1 MSVTSV
7 NLKDPIDDSTCLGG
21 VYSDC
26 GHSPVTNVSVFSG
39 SVENQVFFVLNSGN
53 SDWTN
58 SPVTNRSAV
67 SIDGSIHCCG
77 VAVDGSVIACA
88 LSPSDEGSELHVI
101 RPPTEP
107 SSNSSLVPTI
117 KIWESQ
123 LFPIRSLCFGLNGKL
138 KTKIFLGTDEGKIFQ
153 VSISSKGKTGEI
165 SPSNPHGGVKCVRTC
180 PLTGNVA
187 ASFCDG
193 YVVLFDSTGK
203 EMESKKIAKKNMT
216 PDSIEKFYIDWS
228 PKPKERTLAIAGQGK
243 PVLLKSGVWN
253 TTPVPESS
261 GDMADGILSVVKWNL
276 DGTMVGGI
284 TNAGVV
290 LVWEYSAVTGCEL
303 RIRAL
308 SATNTLV
315 NFFWSYSIDS
325 HVLNGIGLKG
335 VRTAITSQDCSF
347 LKKEL
352 KIDLA
357 SLVSSSKEAAV
368 GNMESG
374 LVEEEVVVQNE
385 TESPG
390 NMQQD
395 DEKEVDDDDSSSSS
409 SSSSSE
415 AESVDESPE
424 QLAEELNDLLDDG
437 EPKKEGETGDTAMEE
452 EDGEDTEEKNRQDR
466 FNNRDDYRNK
476 GSSMMSVDKQFTFQ
490 PGATMSSKAGRR
502 GISRKILCW
511 NQYGSVVRTDFPSG
525 EEKAA
530 GTNEEGLIEVHLESE
545 TAPLK
550 QFRLKDN
557 LHGWTVASLGVSGL
571 GLAVKSRFDITDKYE
586 DDLIEDEASEEA
598 KKKKREID
606 ELTGGLSKICYR
618 PFTSW
623 GNQREWIVPL
633 PLRAE
638 VEAIAVGSNCV
649 AAIATDGAIRVW
661 SNEGGFLLST
671 WNMKANVP
679 ISISGNGD
687 MFFVVSC
694 AKSRSTESIM
704 YETFLT
710 QNAGGKIT
718 LIDDG
723 ILPISATPGT
733 ALCWTGVSEDFVP
746 FTCDTQGIIRGLFPF
761 NSNCGSDGVGGDI
774 NKFLWVPLL
783 NFVTDYQRR
792 GEGYWPVFI
801 SERDIW
807 CVATRA
813 EDDYE
818 PRPAPLPPVLN
829 VTLRPQGQY
838 VADRNEPISVETQ
851 LYMDRL
857 VAAQTR
863 FCAQLGL
870 PASAF
875 RTAVDGD
882 LEKVSKKLENVHD
895 KKLADSF
902 RKLVEANKLEKALG
916 SAALAFQ
923 SMTSRLMIR
932 MAAALGLRA
941 LESRLEE
948 LFNPFSAAPVA
959 SVAPMQQSAAS
970 TLFPQAGGSTVRQAT
985 QQSSTVMKPAAAND
999 TPINASPPTVPSP
1012 TEQPKTAKI
1021 NPFAKKRMNDENS
1034 ANGANKLARNA

>member
-1 MSVTSV
+1 MSVVSI
-7 NLKDPIDDSTCLGG
+7 NLRDPVDDSTCLGG

-26 GHSPVTNVSVFSG
+26 GHSPVTNMSIFSG
-39 SVENQVFFVLNSGN
+39 SVENQLFFISGN
-53 SDWTN
+53 SDWIN
-58 SPVTNRSAV
+58 AAVSNRSAV

-77 VAVDGSVIACA
+77 ISLDGSVIACA

-107 SSNSSLVPTI
+107 STNLVPTI
-117 KIWESQ
+117 KIWDSQ
-123 LFPIRSLCFGLNGKL
+123 LFPIRSLCFGLSGKL
-138 KTKIFLGTDEGKIFQ
+138 KTKLFVGTDEGKVFQ
-153 VSISSKGKTGEI
+153 ISISSKGKTAEI
-165 SPSNPHGGVKCVRTC
+165 SPTVPHGGVKCVRTC

-193 YVVLFDSTGK
+193 YIVLFDSTGK

-216 PDSIEKFYIDWS
+216 PDSIEKFFIDWH
-228 PKPKERTLAIAGQGK
+228 PKPKERLLAVAGQGK

-253 TTPVPESS
+253 TTPDQTG
-261 GDMADGILSVVKWNL
+261 GDTVDGTLSVVKWNL
-276 DGTMVGGI
+276 DGTMIAGI

-290 LVWEYSAVTGCEL
+290 LVWDYSSVTGCEL

-315 NFFWSYSIDS
+315 NFFWSYSGDS
-325 HVLNGIGLKG
+325 HIVNGIGLKG
-335 VRTAITSQDCSF
+335 VRTAVSGSDCPV

-357 SLVSSSKEAAV
+357 SLVNSSKEAAV

-374 LVEEEVVVQNE
+374 LVEEETTNE
-385 TESPG
+385 AH
-390 NMQQD
+390 Q
-395 DEKEVDDDDSSSSS
+395 EKEDDDDSSSSS

-424 QLAEELNDLLDDG
+424 QLAEELNDLLDNG
-437 EPKKEGETGDTAMEE
+437 EPKKVEADVAMNEKDDEE
-452 EDGEDTEEKNRQDR
+452 EEEHEDRHR
-466 FNNRDDYRNK
+466 RDDYRSRN
-476 GSSMMSVDKQFTFQ
+476 SSVVSVDKQFTFQ
-490 PGATMSSKAGRR
+490 PGATMSGKTGRR
-502 GISRKILCW
+502 GVTRKILCW
-511 NQYGSVVRTDFPSG
+511 NQYGSVVRTDFPSSG
-525 EEKAA
+525 EQASGA
-530 GTNEEGLIEVHLESE
+530 NEEGLIEVHLESD
-545 TAPLK
+545 TAPMK

-557 LHGWTVASLGVSGL
+557 LHGWTIASLGTVGL

-638 VEAIAVGSNCV
+638 VEAIAVGNTCV
-649 AAIATDGAIRVW
+649 AAIATDGAVRVW
-661 SNEGGFLLST
+661 SNEGGFLLHT
-671 WNMKANVP
+671 WSMKGNVP
-679 ISISGNGD
+679 ITISGNGD
-687 MFFVVSC
+687 LFFIVSS
-694 AKSRSTESIM
+694 AKSRSTESLV

-710 QNAGGKIT
+710 QNSGGKVT

-723 ILPISATPGT
+723 LLPLSGTPGT

-746 FTCDTQGIIRGLFPF
+746 FTCDTQGVIRGLFPF
-761 NSNCGSDGVGGDI
+761 NSNCGSDGVSGDK

-807 CVATRA
+807 CVATRP

-818 PRPAPLPPVLN
+818 PRPAPLPPILN
-829 VTLRPQGQY
+829 VSLRPQGQY
-838 VADRNEPISVETQ
+838 VADRNEPISIETQ

-870 PASAF
+870 PASIF
-875 RTAVDGD
+875 RTATDGD

-902 RKLVEANKLEKALG
+902 RRLLESNKLEKALG

-941 LESRLEE
+941 LEARLED
-948 LFNPFSAAPVA
+948 LFNPSASPQMAPV
-959 SVAPMQQSAAS
+959 QQSAAS
-970 TLFPQAGGSTVRQAT
+970 TLFPQGGVVRPPVAPT
-985 QQSSTVMKPAAAND
+985 QPTNLMPTNSS
-999 TPINASPPTVPSP
+999 PTVPSP
-1012 TEQPKTAKI
+1012 QETVKEGPKVKV
-1021 NPFAKKRMNDENS
+1021 NPFAKKRANDENS

>member
-1 MSVTSV
+1 MSVVSL
-7 NLKDPIDDSTCLGG
+7 NLRDPTDDSTCLGG

-26 GHSPVTNVSVFSG
+26 GYSPVTNLSIFSG
-39 SVENQVFFVLNSGN
+39 SVENQLFFISGN

-58 SPVTNRSAV
+58 ATVSNRSAV
-67 SIDGSIHCCG
+67 SIDGSIHSCG
-77 VAVDGSVIACA
+77 ISLDGSVVACA

-107 SSNSSLVPTI
+107 STSLVPTI
-117 KIWESQ
+117 KIWDSQ

-138 KTKIFLGTDEGKIFQ
+138 KTKIFVGTDEGKIFQ
-153 VSISSKGKTGEI
+153 ISISSKGKTAEI
-165 SPSNPHGGVKCVRTC
+165 SPSIPHGGVKCVRTC

-193 YVVLFDSTGK
+193 YIVLFDSTGK
-203 EMESKKIAKKNMT
+203 EMEFKKIAKKNMT
-216 PDSIEKFYIDWS
+216 PDSIDKFFIDWH
-228 PKPKERTLAIAGQGK
+228 PKPKERLVAVAGQGK

-253 TTPVPESS
+253 TTPDQPSDS
-261 GDMADGILSVVKWNL
+261 PDGILSVVKWNL
-276 DGTMVGGI
+276 DGTMIAGI
-284 TNAGVV
+284 TIAGVV
-290 LVWEYSAVTGCEL
+290 FVYDYSAVTGCEL

-315 NFFWSYSIDS
+315 NFFWSYLNDS
-325 HVLNGIGLKG
+325 HIVNGIGLKG
-335 VRTAITSQDCSF
+335 VRTSVSGSDCSL

-357 SLVSSSKEAAV
+357 SLVNSSKEAAV

-374 LVEEEVVVQNE
+374 LVEEKTTNE
-385 TESPG
+385 PPQE
-390 NMQQD
+390 
-395 DEKEVDDDDSSSSS
+395 EEEDSSSSS
-409 SSSSSE
+409 SSSASE

-424 QLAEELNDLLDDG
+424 QLAEELNDLLDNG
-437 EPKKEGETGDTAMEE
+437 EPKKVEPQVDVAMNDGDEL
-452 EDGEDTEEKNRQDR
+452 EEKNDR
-466 FNNRDDYRNK
+466 RDEYRSRNA
-476 GSSMMSVDKQFTFQ
+476 SVVSVDKQFTFQ
-490 PGATMSSKAGRR
+490 PGATMSGKSGRR
-502 GISRKILCW
+502 GVSRKILCW
-511 NQYGSVVRTDFPSG
+511 NQYGSVVRTDFPSSAEDQNG
-525 EEKAA
+525 A
-530 GTNEEGLIEVHLESE
+530 NEEGLIEVNLESE
-545 TAPLK
+545 SAPMK

-557 LHGWTVASLGVSGL
+557 LHGWTIASLGIVGL

-638 VEAIAVGSNCV
+638 VEAIAVGNACV
-649 AAIATDGAIRVW
+649 AAIATDGAVRIW
-661 SNEGGFLLST
+661 SNEGGFLLHT
-671 WNMKANVP
+671 WSMKGNVP
-679 ISISGNGD
+679 ITISGTGD
-687 MFFVVSC
+687 MFFIVSSS
-694 AKSRSTESIM
+694 KSRSTETLV

-710 QNAGGKIT
+710 QSSGGKIT

-723 ILPISATPGT
+723 LLPISNTPGT

-746 FTCDTQGIIRGLFPF
+746 FTCDTQGLIRGLFPF
-761 NSNCGSDGVGGDI
+761 NSNCGSDGVSGDK

-807 CVATRA
+807 CVATRP

-818 PRPAPLPPVLN
+818 PRPAPLPPILN
-829 VTLRPQGQY
+829 VSLRPQGQY

-857 VAAQTR
+857 VAGQTR

-870 PASAF
+870 PASVF
-875 RTAVDGD
+875 RTATDGD

-902 RKLVEANKLEKALG
+902 RKLVESNKLEKALG

-941 LESRLEE
+941 LEARLEN
-948 LFNPFSAAPVA
+948 LFNPSSSSVVPIAPV
-959 SVAPMQQSAAS
+959 QQSAAS
-970 TLFPQAGGSTVRQAT
+970 TLFPQSGGSSVRQTGSAGPA
-985 QQSSTVMKPAAAND
+985 QPMNSGPNSS
-999 TPINASPPTVPSP
+999 PTVPSP
-1012 TEQPKTAKI
+1012 QETVAKESKVKI
-1021 NPFAKKRMNDENS
+1021 NPFAKKRTNDENS
-1034 ANGANKLARNA
+1034 SNGANKLARNA